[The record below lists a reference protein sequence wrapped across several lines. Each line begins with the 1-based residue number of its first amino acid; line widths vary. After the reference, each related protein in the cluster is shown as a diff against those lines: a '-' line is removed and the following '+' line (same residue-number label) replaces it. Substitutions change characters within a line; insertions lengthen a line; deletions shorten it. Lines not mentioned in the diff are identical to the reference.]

1 MNALSDNFVSIQGNL
16 TGDPELRVNQNSGKA
31 MATFTVAINGR
42 KNADGTEPEATFV
55 SVTVLGDESA
65 RNFAASARK
74 GMRVTVTGEIGS
86 YKKSFRVVDDQGAVT
101 VKNLSFITVT
111 AWEAGVSTRW
121 GQATFTKV
129 ARDQAPQGYAQPQA
143 PQGYAQPQAPQFQPA
158 AQGQGSN
165 DF

>member
-1 MNALSDNFVSIQGNL
+1 MSDNFVSIQGNL

-65 RNFAASARK
+65 RNFTASARK

-143 PQGYAQPQAPQFQPA
+143 PQFQPA